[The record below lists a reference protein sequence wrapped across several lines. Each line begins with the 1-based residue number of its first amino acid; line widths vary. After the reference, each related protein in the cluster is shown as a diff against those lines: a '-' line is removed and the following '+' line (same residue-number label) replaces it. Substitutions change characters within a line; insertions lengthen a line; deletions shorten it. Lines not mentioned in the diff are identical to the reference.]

1 MKRQRASLRLIAA
14 VASTTI
20 CACSGSIARP
30 GPERAAS
37 ALAPPIRITRLY
49 AGADGESHFQDLEI
63 AVSDAGALGSLSSPS
78 AVSSIVFRRS
88 PVGYVYDWH
97 TAPRRQYV
105 ILLAGESEVEIG
117 DGTKRRFG
125 PGSII
130 LAEDTTGHG
139 HRSRSTAS
147 QPNVSIF
154 VTLPEP

>member
-1 MKRQRASLRLIAA
+1 M
-14 VASTTI
+14 
-20 CACSGSIARP
+20 
-30 GPERAAS
+30 
-37 ALAPPIRITRLY
+37 
-49 AGADGESHFQDLEI
+49 
-63 AVSDAGALGSLSSPS
+63 
-78 AVSSIVFRRS
+78 
-88 PVGYVYDWH
+88 
-97 TAPRRQYV
+97 

-147 QPNVSIF
+147 HPNVSIF

>member
-1 MKRQRASLRLIAA
+1 MKQQLASLRVIALVLA
-14 VASTTI
+14 ATI
-20 CACSGSIARP
+20 CGCSGSIARP
-30 GPERAAS
+30 GSERADA
-37 ALAPPIRITRLY
+37 ALEPPIRITRLY

-63 AVSDAGALGSLSSPS
+63 AVSDAGSLGSLSSPS

-88 PVGYVYDWH
+88 PVGYFYDWH
-97 TAPRRQYV
+97 PAPRRQYV

-130 LAEDTTGHG
+130 LAEDTTGRG

-147 QPNVSIF
+147 HPNVSIF